1 MIEKRLLFVCLGNIC
16 RSPAAEAVMNGKLK
30 AQGLGQK
37 IRCDSAGIIGN
48 HSGEQADSR
57 MRKQA
62 MKRGYEITSIS
73 RKVKGHADF
82 DHFDMI
88 IGMDD
93 QNIRDLNALARTDEE
108 RKLIF
113 RMSDFCTQF
122 QYNHIPDPY
131 YGGHEE
137 FELVLDLLEDAC
149 EGLVEYLGKQGKQ
162 EIFGKNKTGNK

>member
-113 RMSDFCTQF
+113 SFSVFLRLEGEFLQLHPRLQHFHLDCNFFKRMFLSRISKMKANT
-122 QYNHIPDPY
+122 
-131 YGGHEE
+131 
-137 FELVLDLLEDAC
+137 
-149 EGLVEYLGKQGKQ
+149 
-162 EIFGKNKTGNK
+162 